1 MVTKYNLSDLKE
13 LLLNSSENSKLNVS
27 NVSNC
32 QENDVRNLIIYQHYL
47 CIEDEKLV
55 NKFADK
61 FNLKMI
67 SSLT

>member
-32 QENDVRNLIIYQHYL
+32 RENDVRNLIIYQHYL

>member
-32 QENDVRNLIIYQHYL
+32 QENDARNLIIYQHYL
-47 CIEDEKLV
+47 CIEHEKLV